1 MDTGISSFGS
11 WNLRIRP
18 GTSRRILL
26 LLHGWTGDENSMSIF
41 TRNLPPDYWILSPR
55 APYTASPNGYS
66 WRARSSVQ
74 DQPSVEAFLPSCQA
88 LMEMIDQWA
97 EVNQLDVSTID
108 IAGFSQGAAM
118 TFTLGL
124 LYPDRIGKM
133 GVLAGFAPLGA
144 EEIAKPDMFSNK
156 TFFVA
161 HGTLDETVPLKM
173 VERTLHLLKNAGAQV
188 IYNESQV
195 GHKLSSEGLKA
206 FEQYLLY

>member
-1 MDTGISSFGS
+1 METIITTFGT

-18 GTSRRILL
+18 GTSKRILL

-41 TRNLPPDYWILSPR
+41 TRNLPLDYWILSPR
-55 APYTASPNGYS
+55 APYPATPSGYS
-66 WRARSSVQ
+66 WRVRTAVQ
-74 DQPSVEAFLPSCQA
+74 DWPSVESFLPSSQA

-97 EVNQLDVSTID
+97 EEMHLDPSPID

-124 LYPDRIGKM
+124 LYPGRIGKM
-133 GVLAGFAPLGA
+133 GILAGFAPLGVEA
-144 EEIAKPDMFSNK
+144 TLQPEIFRDK

-161 HGTLDETVPLKM
+161 HGTLDQTVPVEM
-173 VERTLHLLKNAGAQV
+173 VERTLQLLKDAGAQV
-188 IYNESQV
+188 IYSESQV

-206 FEQYLLY
+206 FEHYLL